1 MTTLSR
7 ASKLCSTC
15 VFWAGSRKAK
25 PDGQVEIHPYSKGH
39 CRGGGF
45 RYARMAALATCRQW
59 QLWPAAAPDS
69 ALEMVTKSRVSS

>member
-15 VFWAGSRKAK
+15 AFWAGTRQAK

-39 CRGGGF
+39 CQGGGF
-45 RYARMAALATCRQW
+45 RVCPDGGPGHLPAMANMARGRAGFG
-59 QLWPAAAPDS
+59 PES
-69 ALEMVTKSRVSS
+69 GY